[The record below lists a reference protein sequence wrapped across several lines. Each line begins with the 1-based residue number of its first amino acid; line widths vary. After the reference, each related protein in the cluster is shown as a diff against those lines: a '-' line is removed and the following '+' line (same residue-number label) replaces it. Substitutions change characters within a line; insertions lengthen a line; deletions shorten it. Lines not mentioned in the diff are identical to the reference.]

1 MQKMSFDK
9 MIWKNVPQ
17 KNWMSCQACVG
28 SMHTGAVS
36 SDHLRALRE
45 KIWAADCWQSL
56 AESWRDEV
64 SLTERYIY
72 FRYTGAVFTSNTKG
86 RTERINYLSF
96 KVQHIVCTK
105 LIVYVWTPVFHWQ
118 GLVHCLK
125 VLTLGANSK
134 SFFFFK
140 KNLLKS
146 MEPYTL
152 AANVRK
158 AKKRRLFF
166 QCFFFFRI
174 KK

>member
-1 MQKMSFDK
+1 
-9 MIWKNVPQ
+9 
-17 KNWMSCQACVG
+17 
-28 SMHTGAVS
+28 MHTGAVS

-96 KVQHIVCTK
+96 KVQHILSLCVCTK

-118 GLVHCLK
+118 GLIHCIK
-125 VLTLGANSK
+125 VLTLGANLQC
-134 SFFFFK
+134 FFFCFCFL
-140 KNLLKS
+140 NLLKS

-152 AANVRK
+152 AANICK
-158 AKKRRLFF
+158 AKNQQLFF
-166 QCFFFFRI
+166 SILFFFLRI

>member
-64 SLTERYIY
+64 SLTELYIY

-96 KVQHIVCTK
+96 KVQHIVSLCVCTK

-134 SFFFFK
+134 SLFFFFFK
-140 KNLLKS
+140 AIEVNGAIHTGS
-146 MEPYTL
+146 ECSQSE
-152 AANVRK
+152 K
-158 AKKRRLFF
+158 ATVIFSILFF
-166 QCFFFFRI
+166 
-174 KK
+174 